1 MDNRSVPVVIRRGAD
16 NPSLRGAE
24 REITVFKAMWNVIME
39 AVRGVDMAHAIFH
52 RAEASPRTFEAV
64 RVPEESGA
72 QPKTMA

>member
-1 MDNRSVPVVIRRGAD
+1 M
-16 NPSLRGAE
+16 L
-24 REITVFKAMWNVIME
+24 KAMWNVIVE

-64 RVPEESGA
+64 RLPEEGGA